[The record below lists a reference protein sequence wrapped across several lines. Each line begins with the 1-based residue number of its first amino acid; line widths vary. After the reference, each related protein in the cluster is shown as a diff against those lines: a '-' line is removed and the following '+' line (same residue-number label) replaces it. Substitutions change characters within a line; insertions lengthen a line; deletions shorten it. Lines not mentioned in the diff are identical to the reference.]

1 MHFPDWLA
9 RLTRWWRKQAQRLQG
24 RGDSLRPVQ
33 LAQTPPTLL
42 LDYSARAYAS
52 VLIPAL
58 NEEKRIAQVV
68 AYALSDP
75 ATAEVIVIDDSS
87 TDRTAELAAQAG
99 ARVLTSS
106 MLGKGASMRDGLEQA
121 QSDIV
126 VYLDGDLAGL
136 RPAIIS
142 ALCRPLLGDSADFV
156 KARFGRGGGRV
167 TELTAKPMLKIFF
180 PELAA
185 FAQPLGGIVAA
196 RKKLLMTLTFEDDYG
211 VDIGLLVD
219 AHLAGAAL
227 SEVDIGALEHDSQPL
242 QDLTLMANEVG
253 RVIFNRARAAGRLNV
268 EQVSAM
274 FELQRQAASGIDY
287 ILTRRKQ
294 RQRLLLLDMDGTIT
308 PARFVQELAQVT
320 GQSQALQPLLE
331 GASDQDMRSARIAE
345 VFRYTHKT
353 RFEQVARNMVIRP
366 GVIEFVR
373 HMKRQGFMV
382 GVVSDSYFIAANI
395 LRRRIFADFAVAHTM
410 LFDHEVCTGQ
420 VRINPAFQAPT
431 ESGEEAGICKSH
443 VLRRFLDDPQPPQ
456 IDLVWVVGNDIND
469 LPLMQLADQA
479 FAIAP
484 APGLLPSDAG
494 ITVLDSFED
503 FPGVFTRLALVGT
516 DNAAS
521 P

>member
-9 RLTRWWRKQAQRLQG
+9 RLRRWWRKQAQRLQG

-331 GASDQDMRSARIAE
+331 GASDQDMRSAPIAE

>member
-142 ALCRPLLGDSADFV
+142 DLCQPLLGGSADFV

-180 PELAA
+180 PELPA

-227 SEVDIGALEHDSQPL
+227 SEVDIGSLEHDSQPL

-253 RVIFNRARAAGRLNV
+253 RVIFNRARAAGRLHV

-308 PARFVQELAQVT
+308 PTQFVQELAQAT
-320 GQSQALQPLLE
+320 GQAQALQPLLE
-331 GASDQDMRSARIAE
+331 GASDPDLRRERIAE

-353 RFEQVARNMVIRP
+353 RFEQVARNMAIRP

-395 LRRRIFADFAVAHTM
+395 LRRRIFADFAVAHTL

-420 VRINPAFQAPT
+420 VRINPAFQAPPELG
-431 ESGEEAGICKSH
+431 ESGICKSH
-443 VLRRFLDDPQPPQ
+443 VLQRFLNDPQPPK
-456 IDLVWVVGNDIND
+456 IDLVWVVGHDLSD
-469 LPLMQLADQA
+469 LPLMRLADQA
-479 FAIAP
+479 FAIDP
-484 APGLLPSDAG
+484 TPGLLPPDAG
-494 ITVLDSFED
+494 ITVLSSFAD
-503 FPGVFTRLALVGT
+503 FSLVLSRLAPA

>member
-142 ALCRPLLGDSADFV
+142 DLCQPLLGGSADFV

-185 FAQPLGGIVAA
+185 VAQPLGGIVAA

>member
-87 TDRTAELAAQAG
+87 TDRTAELAAKAG

-308 PARFVQELAQVT
+308 PARFVQELAEVT

>member
-142 ALCRPLLGDSADFV
+142 DLCQPLLGGSADFV